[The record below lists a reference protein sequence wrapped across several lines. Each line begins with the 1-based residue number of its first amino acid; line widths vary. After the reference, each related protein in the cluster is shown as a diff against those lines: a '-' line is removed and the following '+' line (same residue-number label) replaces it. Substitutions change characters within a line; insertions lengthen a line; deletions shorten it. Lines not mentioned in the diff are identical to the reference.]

1 MSNVTL
7 DPRMLL
13 DPQIMQLENND
24 LAIWIKCRLWLAL
37 WDDQSTYIP
46 DDVVQRLSG
55 LDSFDSDAFER
66 VSTWLTKLGL
76 WERSID
82 DAGWILNT
90 IGADQ

>member
-24 LAIWIKCRLWLAL
+24 LAIWIKCRLW
-37 WDDQSTYIP
+37 
-46 DDVVQRLSG
+46 
-55 LDSFDSDAFER
+55 R

-90 IGADQ
+90 MGADQ